1 MYAPTTTLS
10 RCTTQLPQ
18 CQLPALL
25 IGYYSTHEELYL
37 RLLMMAGRGDPNE
50 SSINFCH
57 SFSAG
62 LLPSGPEAWVV
73 VVVVSAPRDRP

>member
-1 MYAPTTTLS
+1 MYAPTTTLT

-37 RLLMMAGRGDPNE
+37 RLLMMAGRGDPNHQ
-50 SSINFCH
+50 STSATH
-57 SFSAG
+57 SG
-62 LLPSGPEAWVV
+62 LLPSGPEAWVAV
-73 VVVVSAPRDRP
+73 AAPRDQP

>member
-1 MYAPTTTLS
+1 MYAPTTTLT

-57 SFSAG
+57 SFWQDSSR
-62 LLPSGPEAWVV
+62 L
-73 VVVVSAPRDRP
+73 APRPG